1 MSPNFCEKTF
11 HTYIETLSY
20 EMVGS
25 FYLSESLLIT
35 SLSGS
40 IYLRIEAGEWQH
52 LTSQNICFI
61 PKGTTI
67 EIKKIESESPTQ
79 LNIIPLSSELLSGF
93 YQQYHA
99 ICNPKK
105 KPKEAHSLCAAN
117 FEKVPII
124 QDIFNS
130 AYLEVTELNHNN
142 VATHDIVKKN
152 KISIYLNFILAF
164 FLNVDT
170 FVPALNASLQVSV
183 KERVYHLIFNSTGKH
198 NSSLESI
205 AKQLHMSAATL
216 KRRLVSE
223 GTSFSKISL
232 MSRMN
237 KAMMLSKT
245 NNMPMTR
252 IAQEVGYDDIPFF
265 MSTFKNYYRTQSPA
279 FL

>member
-1 MSPNFCEKTF
+1 MPPNFCEKTF
-11 HTYIETLSY
+11 HSYIEDLSS

-25 FYLSESLLIT
+25 FHLSESLLIT
-35 SLSGS
+35 PHHGS

-52 LTSQNICFI
+52 LISYNICFI
-61 PKGTTI
+61 PKGTI
-67 EIKKIESESPTQ
+67 LEIKKIESVSPIQ
-79 LNIIPLSSELLSGF
+79 LNILPLSSELLSGF
-93 YQQYHA
+93 YQQYHT
-99 ICNPKK
+99 IINPKK
-105 KPKEAHSLCAAN
+105 KSKEANILCVAN
-117 FEKVPII
+117 FEKVTII
-124 QDIFNS
+124 QDIFSS
-130 AYLEVTELNHNN
+130 ARLEIAEFNN
-142 VATHDIVKKN
+142 NAMTHDIVKKN

-170 FVPALNASLQVSV
+170 FVSALNTSLHITV
-183 KERVYHLIFNSTGKH
+183 KDRVYQLIFNSSGKH
-198 NSSLESI
+198 DSNLESI
-205 AKQLHMSAATL
+205 ASQLHMSAATL

-265 MSTFKNYYRTQSPA
+265 LSTFKNYHRSPT